1 MTLPYKRLFVKLKF
15 TRERYSMYSDI
26 LLCVD
31 FDRTLT
37 ALDGSIPE
45 RNLEAIR
52 YFIAHGGKFTV
63 NTGRTYVSFNPFLET
78 VPINAPLLLMNGSGS
93 WENGVFSD
101 MVPLEIDAWAVVR
114 QLQQQFDGVNFELQT
129 LDVHYLVDPTD
140 AYRAYYLRRGL
151 PHEIADPARH
161 TGPFL
166 KIGIYG
172 DTEHREEGSEAVTKA
187 AMFDRI
193 EAILNQQLDDSL
205 VVLRATPQII
215 NVHASAASKLN
226 AARNLQKK
234 LGRKILV
241 CVGDEG
247 NDIPMLRGADFAFCP
262 SDGAVAAEF
271 TNVCPCS
278 QGAVADVIYNE
289 IPKILRG

>member
-1 MTLPYKRLFVKLKF
+1 
-15 TRERYSMYSDI
+15 MYSNI

-37 ALDGSIPE
+37 AMDGSIPQ
-45 RNLEAIR
+45 RNLEAIH
-52 YFIAHGGKFTV
+52 YFIENGGSFTV
-63 NTGRTYVSFNPFLET
+63 NTGRSYVSFLPFLDI

-93 WENGVFSD
+93 WEQGNFQDIVAIKTDVWPIVERLEQAFPGVH
-101 MVPLEIDAWAVVR
+101 L
-114 QLQQQFDGVNFELQT
+114 ELQT
-129 LDVHYLVDPTD
+129 LDKHYLIHPTAD
-140 AYRAYYLRRGL
+140 YARYYQQRGL
-151 PHEIADPARH
+151 EHVVADPQIH
-161 TGPFL
+161 WGPFV

-172 DTEHREEGSEAVTKA
+172 DTEHREEGSDAVTKA
-187 AMFDRI
+187 ALFDRI
-193 EAILNQQLDDSL
+193 EEFLNRELDDSL

-215 NVHASAASKLN
+215 NVHARGASKLT

-234 LGRKILV
+234 LGKKYLV

-247 NDIPMLRGADFAFCP
+247 NDVAMLQGADFAFCP
-262 SDGAVAAEF
+262 SDGAVAADF
-271 TNVCPCS
+271 PNVCPCS

>member
-1 MTLPYKRLFVKLKF
+1 
-15 TRERYSMYSDI
+15 MYSDI

-37 ALDGSIPE
+37 AMDGSIPQ

-52 YFIAHGGKFTV
+52 HFIAGGGSFTV
-63 NTGRTYVSFNPFLET
+63 NTGRSYVSFLPFLDI

-93 WENGVFSD
+93 WENGKFEDIVA
-101 MVPLEIDAWAVVR
+101 LETDVWPIVQR
-114 QLQQQFDGVNFELQT
+114 LEQEFPGVHLELQT
-129 LDVHYLVDPTD
+129 LDKHYLIHPTAD
-140 AYRAYYLRRGL
+140 YARYYQQRGL
-151 PHEIADPARH
+151 AHEVADPQIH
-161 TGPFL
+161 WGPFV

-187 AMFDRI
+187 ALFDEI
-193 EAILNQQLDDSL
+193 EQILRRELDDSL

-215 NVHASAASKLN
+215 NVHAKGASKLT
-226 AARNLQKK
+226 ATRNLQKK
-234 LGRKILV
+234 LGKKILV
-241 CVGDEG
+241 CIGDEG
-247 NDIPMLRGADFAFCP
+247 NDVAMLQGADFAFCP
-262 SDGAVAAEF
+262 SDGAVAADF
-271 TNVCPCS
+271 PNVCPCS

>member
-1 MTLPYKRLFVKLKF
+1 
-15 TRERYSMYSDI
+15 MYSDI

-37 ALDGSIPE
+37 AMDGSIPQ

-52 YFIAHGGKFTV
+52 YFIENGGSFTV
-63 NTGRTYVSFNPFLET
+63 NTGRSYVSFLPFLDI

-93 WENGVFSD
+93 WEKGQFQDIVSIETDVWPIVERLERAFPGVH
-101 MVPLEIDAWAVVR
+101 L
-114 QLQQQFDGVNFELQT
+114 ELQT
-129 LDVHYLVDPTD
+129 LDKHYLIHPTAD
-140 AYRAYYLRRGL
+140 YARYYQQRGL
-151 PHEIADPARH
+151 AHETADPQIH
-161 TGPFL
+161 FGPFV

-187 AMFDRI
+187 ALFDRI
-193 EAILNQQLDDSL
+193 EEILNRELDDSL

-215 NVHASAASKLN
+215 NVHAKGASKLT

-234 LGRKILV
+234 LGKKYLV

-247 NDIPMLRGADFAFCP
+247 NDVAMLNGADFAFCP
-262 SDGAVAAEF
+262 SDGAVAADF
-271 TNVCPCS
+271 ANVCPCS
-278 QGAVADVIYNE
+278 EGAVADVIYNE

>member
-1 MTLPYKRLFVKLKF
+1 
-15 TRERYSMYSDI
+15 MYSDI

-37 ALDGSIPE
+37 AMDGSIPE
-45 RNLEAIR
+45 RNLEAIH
-52 YFIAHGGKFTV
+52 YFIENGGSFTV
-63 NTGRTYVSFNPFLET
+63 NTGRSYVSFLPFLDI

-93 WENGVFSD
+93 WEQGNFQDIVAIETD
-101 MVPLEIDAWAVVR
+101 VWPIVR
-114 QLQQQFDGVNFELQT
+114 KLQADYPGVNFELQT
-129 LDVHYLVDPTD
+129 LDTHYLVDPT
-140 AYRAYYLRRGL
+140 AGYAAYYQRRGL
-151 PHEIADPARH
+151 PHQIADPQKH
-161 TGPFL
+161 KGPFL

-172 DTEHREEGSEAVTKA
+172 DDEHREEGSDAVTKA
-187 AMFDRI
+187 ALFDRI
-193 EAILNQQLDDSL
+193 EEFLNRELDDSL

-215 NVHASAASKLN
+215 NVHARGASKLT

-234 LGRKILV
+234 LGKKYLV

-247 NDIPMLRGADFAFCP
+247 NDVAMLQGADFAFCP
-262 SDGAVAAEF
+262 SDGAVAADF
-271 TNVCPCS
+271 PNVCPCS

>member
-1 MTLPYKRLFVKLKF
+1 MF
-15 TRERYSMYSDI
+15 SDI

-37 ALDGSIPE
+37 AMDGSIPQ

-52 YFIAHGGKFTV
+52 YFIENGGSFTV
-63 NTGRTYVSFNPFLET
+63 NTGRSYVSFLPFLDI

-93 WENGVFSD
+93 WENGKFQDIVSIETD
-101 MVPLEIDAWAVVR
+101 VWPIVERLEQA
-114 QLQQQFDGVNFELQT
+114 FPGVHLELQT
-129 LDVHYLVDPTD
+129 LDKHYLIHPTAD
-140 AYRAYYLRRGL
+140 YARYYQQRGL
-151 PHEIADPARH
+151 AHETADPQIH
-161 TGPFL
+161 WGPFV

-187 AMFDRI
+187 ALFDRI
-193 EAILNQQLDDSL
+193 EEILNRELDDSL

-215 NVHASAASKLN
+215 NVHAKGASKLT

-234 LGRKILV
+234 LGKKYLV

-247 NDIPMLRGADFAFCP
+247 NDVAMLNGADFAFCP
-262 SDGAVAAEF
+262 SDGAVAADF
-271 TNVCPCS
+271 PNVCPCS
-278 QGAVADVIYNE
+278 EGAVADVIYEKIPE
-289 IPKILRG
+289 ILKG

>member
-1 MTLPYKRLFVKLKF
+1 
-15 TRERYSMYSDI
+15 MYSDI

-37 ALDGSIPE
+37 AMDGSIPE
-45 RNLEAIR
+45 RNIEAIR
-52 YFIAHGGKFTV
+52 HFIANGGSFTV
-63 NTGRTYVSFNPFLET
+63 NTGRSYVSFLPFLEI

-93 WENGVFSD
+93 WENGKFEDIVAIETD
-101 MVPLEIDAWAVVR
+101 VWPIVARLE
-114 QLQQQFDGVNFELQT
+114 QKFPGVHLELQT
-129 LDVHYLVDPTD
+129 LDKHYLIHPTD
-140 AYRAYYLRRGL
+140 DYARYYQQRGL
-151 PHEIADPARH
+151 DHVVADPQIH
-161 TGPFL
+161 WGPFV

-187 AMFDRI
+187 ALFDEI
-193 EAILNQQLDDSL
+193 EQILRRELDDSL

-215 NVHASAASKLN
+215 NVHAKGASKLT

-234 LGRKILV
+234 LGKKVLV

-247 NDIPMLRGADFAFCP
+247 NDVAMLQGADFAFCP
-262 SDGAVAAEF
+262 SDGAVAADF
-271 TNVCPCS
+271 PNVCPCS

>member
-1 MTLPYKRLFVKLKF
+1 
-15 TRERYSMYSDI
+15 MYSDI

-37 ALDGSIPE
+37 AMDGSIPE
-45 RNLEAIR
+45 RNIEAIR
-52 YFIAHGGKFTV
+52 HFIANGGSFTV
-63 NTGRTYVSFNPFLET
+63 NTGRSYVSFLPFLEI

-93 WENGVFSD
+93 WEKGSFQDIVAIETD
-101 MVPLEIDAWAVVR
+101 VWPIVQQLEKEFPSVH
-114 QLQQQFDGVNFELQT
+114 LELQT
-129 LDVHYLVDPTD
+129 LDKHYLIHPTD
-140 AYRAYYLRRGL
+140 DYARYYQQRGL
-151 PHEIADPARH
+151 DHVVADPQIH
-161 TGPFL
+161 WGPFV

-187 AMFDRI
+187 ALFDEI
-193 EAILNQQLDDSL
+193 EQILRRELDDSL

-215 NVHASAASKLN
+215 NVHAKGASKLT

-234 LGRKILV
+234 LGKKVLV

-247 NDIPMLRGADFAFCP
+247 NDVAMLRGADFAFCP
-262 SDGAVAAEF
+262 SDGAVAADF
-271 TNVCPCS
+271 PNVCPCS

-289 IPKILRG
+289 LPMILRG

>member
-1 MTLPYKRLFVKLKF
+1 
-15 TRERYSMYSDI
+15 MYSDI

-37 ALDGSIPE
+37 AMDGSIPE
-45 RNLEAIR
+45 RNLEAIH
-52 YFIAHGGKFTV
+52 YFIENGGSFTI
-63 NTGRTYVSFNPFLET
+63 NTGRSYVSFLPFLDI

-93 WENGVFSD
+93 WEQGNFQDIVAIETDVWPIVERLEQAFPGVH
-101 MVPLEIDAWAVVR
+101 L
-114 QLQQQFDGVNFELQT
+114 ELQT
-129 LDVHYLVDPTD
+129 LDKHYLIHPTAD
-140 AYRAYYLRRGL
+140 YARYYQQRGL
-151 PHEIADPARH
+151 DHVVADPQIH
-161 TGPFL
+161 WGPFV

-172 DTEHREEGSEAVTKA
+172 DTEHREEGSDAVTKA
-187 AMFDRI
+187 ALFDRI
-193 EAILNQQLDDSL
+193 EEFLNRELDDSL

-215 NVHASAASKLN
+215 NVHARGASKLT

-234 LGRKILV
+234 LGKKYLV

-247 NDIPMLRGADFAFCP
+247 NDVAMLQGADFAFCP
-262 SDGAVAAEF
+262 SDGAVAADF
-271 TNVCPCS
+271 PNVCPCS

>member
-1 MTLPYKRLFVKLKF
+1 
-15 TRERYSMYSDI
+15 MYSDI

-37 ALDGSIPE
+37 AMDGSIPQ

-52 YFIAHGGKFTV
+52 HFIAGGGSFTV
-63 NTGRTYVSFNPFLET
+63 NTGRSYVSFLPFLDI

-93 WENGVFSD
+93 WENGKFEDIVA
-101 MVPLEIDAWAVVR
+101 LETDVWPIVQR
-114 QLQQQFDGVNFELQT
+114 LEQEFPGVHLELQT
-129 LDVHYLVDPTD
+129 LDKHYLIHPPADY
-140 AYRAYYLRRGL
+140 ARYYQQRGL
-151 PHEIADPARH
+151 AHEVADPQIH
-161 TGPFL
+161 WGPFV

-187 AMFDRI
+187 ALFDEI
-193 EAILNQQLDDSL
+193 EQILRRELDDSL

-215 NVHASAASKLN
+215 NVHAKGASKLT

-234 LGRKILV
+234 LGKKIQV
-241 CVGDEG
+241 CIGDEG
-247 NDIPMLRGADFAFCP
+247 NDVAMLQGADFAFCP
-262 SDGAVAAEF
+262 SDGAVAAAF
-271 TNVCPCS
+271 PNVCPCS

>member
-1 MTLPYKRLFVKLKF
+1 
-15 TRERYSMYSDI
+15 MYSDI

-37 ALDGSIPE
+37 AMDGSIPQ

-52 YFIAHGGKFTV
+52 HFIAGGGSFTV
-63 NTGRTYVSFNPFLET
+63 NTGRSYVSFLPFLDI

-93 WENGVFSD
+93 WENGKFEDIVA
-101 MVPLEIDAWAVVR
+101 LETDVWPIVQR
-114 QLQQQFDGVNFELQT
+114 LEQEFPGVHLELQT
-129 LDVHYLVDPTD
+129 LDKHYLIHPTAD
-140 AYRAYYLRRGL
+140 YARYYQQRGL
-151 PHEIADPARH
+151 AHEVADPQIH
-161 TGPFL
+161 WGPFV

-187 AMFDRI
+187 ALFDEI
-193 EAILNQQLDDSL
+193 EQILRRELDDSL

-215 NVHASAASKLN
+215 NVHAKGASKLT

-234 LGRKILV
+234 LGKKYLV

-247 NDIPMLRGADFAFCP
+247 NDVAMLQGADFAFCP
-262 SDGAVAAEF
+262 SDGAVAADF
-271 TNVCPCS
+271 PNVCPCS

>member
-1 MTLPYKRLFVKLKF
+1 
-15 TRERYSMYSDI
+15 MYSDI

-37 ALDGSIPE
+37 AMDGSIPE

-52 YFIAHGGKFTV
+52 HFIKNGGRFTV
-63 NTGRTYVSFNPFLET
+63 NTGRSYVSFLPFLDI

-93 WENGVFSD
+93 WENGKFEDIVAIETD
-101 MVPLEIDAWAVVR
+101 VWPIVARLEQA
-114 QLQQQFDGVNFELQT
+114 FPGVHLELQT
-129 LDVHYLVDPTD
+129 LDRHYLIHPTED
-140 AYRAYYLRRGL
+140 YARYYQQRGL
-151 PHEIADPARH
+151 DHVVADPQIH
-161 TGPFL
+161 WGPFV

-187 AMFDRI
+187 AIFDEI
-193 EAILNQQLDDSL
+193 EAILNRELDDSL

-215 NVHASAASKLN
+215 NVHARAASKLT

-234 LGRKILV
+234 LGKKYLI

-247 NDIPMLRGADFAFCP
+247 NDVAMLRGADFAFCP
-262 SDGAVAAEF
+262 SDGAVAADF
-271 TNVCPCS
+271 PNVCPCS

>member
-1 MTLPYKRLFVKLKF
+1 
-15 TRERYSMYSDI
+15 MYSDI

-37 ALDGSIPE
+37 AMDGSIPQ

-52 YFIAHGGKFTV
+52 HFIAGGGSFTV
-63 NTGRTYVSFNPFLET
+63 NTGRSYVSFLPFLDI

-93 WENGVFSD
+93 WENGKFEDIVA
-101 MVPLEIDAWAVVR
+101 LETDVWPIVQR
-114 QLQQQFDGVNFELQT
+114 LEQEFPGVHLELQT
-129 LDVHYLVDPTD
+129 LDKHYLIHPTAD
-140 AYRAYYLRRGL
+140 YARYYQQRGL
-151 PHEIADPARH
+151 AHEVADPQIH
-161 TGPFL
+161 WGPFVI
-166 KIGIYG
+166 IGIYG

-187 AMFDRI
+187 ALFDEI
-193 EAILNQQLDDSL
+193 EQILRRELDDSL

-215 NVHASAASKLN
+215 NVHAKGASKLT

-234 LGRKILV
+234 LGKKILV
-241 CVGDEG
+241 CIGDEG
-247 NDIPMLRGADFAFCP
+247 NDVAMLQGADFAFCP
-262 SDGAVAAEF
+262 SDGAVAADF
-271 TNVCPCS
+271 PNVCPCS

>member
-1 MTLPYKRLFVKLKF
+1 
-15 TRERYSMYSDI
+15 MYSDI

-37 ALDGSIPE
+37 AMDGSIPQ

-52 YFIAHGGKFTV
+52 HFIAGGGSFTV
-63 NTGRTYVSFNPFLET
+63 NTGRSYVSFLPFLDI

-93 WENGVFSD
+93 WENGKFEDIVA
-101 MVPLEIDAWAVVR
+101 LETNVWPIVQR
-114 QLQQQFDGVNFELQT
+114 LEQEFPGVHLELQT
-129 LDVHYLVDPTD
+129 LDKHYLIHPTAD
-140 AYRAYYLRRGL
+140 YARYYQQRGL
-151 PHEIADPARH
+151 AHEVADPQIH
-161 TGPFL
+161 WGPFV

-187 AMFDRI
+187 ALFDEI
-193 EAILNQQLDDSL
+193 EQILRRELDDSL

-215 NVHASAASKLN
+215 NVHAKGASKLT

-234 LGRKILV
+234 LGKKILV
-241 CVGDEG
+241 CIGDEG
-247 NDIPMLRGADFAFCP
+247 NDVAMLQGADFAFCP
-262 SDGAVAAEF
+262 SDGAVAADF
-271 TNVCPCS
+271 PNVCPCS

>member
-1 MTLPYKRLFVKLKF
+1 
-15 TRERYSMYSDI
+15 MYSDI

-37 ALDGSIPE
+37 AMDGSIPQ

-52 YFIAHGGKFTV
+52 HFIAGGGSFTV
-63 NTGRTYVSFNPFLET
+63 NTGRSYVSFLPFLDI

-93 WENGVFSD
+93 WENGKFEDIVA
-101 MVPLEIDAWAVVR
+101 LETDVWPIVQR
-114 QLQQQFDGVNFELQT
+114 LEQEFPGVHLELQT
-129 LDVHYLVDPTD
+129 LDKHYLIHPTAD
-140 AYRAYYLRRGL
+140 YARYYQQRGL
-151 PHEIADPARH
+151 AHEVADPH
-161 TGPFL
+161 IHWGPFV

-187 AMFDRI
+187 ALFDEI
-193 EAILNQQLDDSL
+193 EQILRRELDDSL

-215 NVHASAASKLN
+215 NVHAKGASKLT

-234 LGRKILV
+234 LGKKILV
-241 CVGDEG
+241 CIGDEG
-247 NDIPMLRGADFAFCP
+247 NDVAMLQGADFAFCP
-262 SDGAVAAEF
+262 SDGAVAADF
-271 TNVCPCS
+271 PNVCPCS

>member
-1 MTLPYKRLFVKLKF
+1 
-15 TRERYSMYSDI
+15 MYSDI

-37 ALDGSIPE
+37 AMDGSIPE
-45 RNLEAIR
+45 RNIEAIR
-52 YFIAHGGKFTV
+52 HFIANGGSFTV
-63 NTGRTYVSFNPFLET
+63 NTGRSYVSFLPFLDI

-93 WENGVFSD
+93 WENGKFEDIVAIETD
-101 MVPLEIDAWAVVR
+101 VWPIVARLE
-114 QLQQQFDGVNFELQT
+114 QKFPGVHLELQT
-129 LDVHYLVDPTD
+129 LDKHYLIHPTD
-140 AYRAYYLRRGL
+140 DYARYYQQRGL
-151 PHEIADPARH
+151 DHVVADPQIH
-161 TGPFL
+161 WGPFV

-187 AMFDRI
+187 ALFDEI
-193 EAILNQQLDDSL
+193 EQILRRELDDSL

-215 NVHASAASKLN
+215 NVHAKGASKLT

-234 LGRKILV
+234 LGKKVLV

-247 NDIPMLRGADFAFCP
+247 NDVAMLQGADFAFCP
-262 SDGAVAAEF
+262 SDGAVAADF
-271 TNVCPCS
+271 PNVCPCS

>member
-1 MTLPYKRLFVKLKF
+1 
-15 TRERYSMYSDI
+15 MYSDI

-37 ALDGSIPE
+37 AMDGSIPQ
-45 RNLEAIR
+45 RNLEAIH
-52 YFIAHGGKFTV
+52 YFIENGGSFTV
-63 NTGRTYVSFNPFLET
+63 NTGRSYVSFLPFLDI

-93 WENGVFSD
+93 WEQGNFQDIVAIETDVWPIVERLEQAFPGVH
-101 MVPLEIDAWAVVR
+101 L
-114 QLQQQFDGVNFELQT
+114 ELQT
-129 LDVHYLVDPTD
+129 LDKHYLIHPTAD
-140 AYRAYYLRRGL
+140 YARYYQQRGL
-151 PHEIADPARH
+151 DHVVADPQIH
-161 TGPFL
+161 WGPFV

-172 DTEHREEGSEAVTKA
+172 DTEHREEGSDAVTKA
-187 AMFDRI
+187 ALFDRI
-193 EAILNQQLDDSL
+193 EEFLNRELDDSL

-215 NVHASAASKLN
+215 NVHARGASKLT

-234 LGRKILV
+234 LGKKYLI

-247 NDIPMLRGADFAFCP
+247 NDVAMLQGADFAFCP
-262 SDGAVAAEF
+262 SDGAVAADF
-271 TNVCPCS
+271 PNVCPCS

>member
-1 MTLPYKRLFVKLKF
+1 
-15 TRERYSMYSDI
+15 MYSDI

-37 ALDGSIPE
+37 AMDGSIPE
-45 RNLEAIR
+45 RNIEAIR
-52 YFIAHGGKFTV
+52 HFIANGGSFTV
-63 NTGRTYVSFNPFLET
+63 NTGRSYVSFLPFLDI

-93 WENGVFSD
+93 WENGKFEDIVAIETD
-101 MVPLEIDAWAVVR
+101 VWPIVARLE
-114 QLQQQFDGVNFELQT
+114 QKFPGVHLELQT
-129 LDVHYLVDPTD
+129 LDKHYLIHPTD
-140 AYRAYYLRRGL
+140 NYARYYQQRGL
-151 PHEIADPARH
+151 DHVVADPQIH
-161 TGPFL
+161 WGPFV

-187 AMFDRI
+187 ALFDEI
-193 EAILNQQLDDSL
+193 EQILRRELDDSL

-215 NVHASAASKLN
+215 NVHAKGASKLT

-234 LGRKILV
+234 LGKKVLV

-247 NDIPMLRGADFAFCP
+247 NDVAMLQGADFAFCP
-262 SDGAVAAEF
+262 SDGAVAADF
-271 TNVCPCS
+271 PNVCPCS

>member
-1 MTLPYKRLFVKLKF
+1 
-15 TRERYSMYSDI
+15 MYSDI

-37 ALDGSIPE
+37 AMDGSIPQ

-52 YFIAHGGKFTV
+52 HFIAGGGSFTV
-63 NTGRTYVSFNPFLET
+63 NTGRSYVSFLPFLDI

-93 WENGVFSD
+93 WENGKFEDIVA
-101 MVPLEIDAWAVVR
+101 LETDVWPIVQR
-114 QLQQQFDGVNFELQT
+114 LEQEFPGVHLELQT
-129 LDVHYLVDPTD
+129 LDKHYLIHPTPD
-140 AYRAYYLRRGL
+140 YARYYQQRGL
-151 PHEIADPARH
+151 AHEVADPQIH
-161 TGPFL
+161 WGPFV

-187 AMFDRI
+187 ALFDEI
-193 EAILNQQLDDSL
+193 AQILRRELDDSL

-215 NVHASAASKLN
+215 NVHAKGASKLT

-234 LGRKILV
+234 LGKKILV
-241 CVGDEG
+241 CIGDEG
-247 NDIPMLRGADFAFCP
+247 NDVAMLQGADFAFCP
-262 SDGAVAAEF
+262 SDGAVAADF
-271 TNVCPCS
+271 PNVCPCS